1 MQAHDIALPKQLVE
15 RYGTHPFG
23 KLRLRF
29 GSIGCHL
36 HPETEC
42 NGRSRRSG
50 MAETYHP
57 DCLAR
62 EFEKR
67 IVPETKVPVAHPAS
81 GMYLFGMVLHLHRDV
96 QNMCKGELRHRS
108 GTVGGNVRHDDSAVA
123 GGLQVDIV
131 VAGGEDADVFEFRE
145 RRYRLRR
152 QPRLIRQQY
161 LGIFGALQH
170 FAGFRKIINR
180 TVAQRLDAV
189 ERQVARIHRIAV

>member
-1 MQAHDIALPKQLVE
+1 M
-15 RYGTHPFG
+15 F
-23 KLRLRF
+23 
-29 GSIGCHL
+29 
-36 HPETEC
+36 
-42 NGRSRRSG
+42 
-50 MAETYHP
+50 
-57 DCLAR
+57 
-62 EFEKR
+62 R
-67 IVPETKVPVAHPAS
+67 ICAKAS
-81 GMYLFGMVLHLHRDV
+81 W
-96 QNMCKGELRHRS
+96 RHRG

-189 ERQVARIHRIAV
+189 ERQVAGFIA